1 MKDAQAFWDG
11 LARGYAKKPVKDVGA
26 YEQTLERTGTHLGA
40 TDRVL
45 EIGCGT
51 GTTALRLA
59 GAVGDYSASDISP
72 AMIAIAEEKA
82 AAAVESG
89 NLRFVTAPLSDAP
102 RVEGGF
108 DAVLAFHLVHLVGDL
123 PSALGAIAD
132 RLRPGGVF
140 ISKTVCLGERGGWKL
155 RAFVRVMRLLGI
167 APPVAYLSVE
177 GLEAAITAAGFEIV
191 ETGMFPKVPP
201 NHFVVARRV

>member
-1 MKDAQAFWDG
+1 
-11 LARGYAKKPVKDVGA
+11 
-26 YEQTLERTGTHLGA
+26 EHTLERTRTHLGA

-51 GTTALRLA
+51 GSTALRLA
-59 GAVGDYSASDISP
+59 SAVGEYTASDISP

-82 AAAVESG
+82 AAGGAG
-89 NLRFVTAPLSDAP
+89 TLRFVAAALSDTP
-102 RVEGGF
+102 RAEGGY
-108 DAVLAFHLVHLVGDL
+108 DSVLAFHLLHLVDDL
-123 PSALGAIAD
+123 PAALSAIAD

-167 APPVAYLSVE
+167 APPVAYLTVD
-177 GLEAAITAAGFEIV
+177 GLEAALTAAGFEIV

>member
-26 YEQTLERTGTHLGA
+26 YEQTLGRTQTHLAA

-45 EIGCGT
+45 ELGCGT
-51 GTTALRLA
+51 GSTALRLA
-59 GAVGDYSASDISP
+59 GAVGEYIASDISP

-82 AAAVESG
+82 VADGPE
-89 NLRFVTAPLSDAP
+89 NLRFVAAALTDAP
-102 RVEGGF
+102 RAEEGF
-108 DAVLAFHLVHLVGDL
+108 DAVLAFHLIHLVDDL
-123 PSALGAIAD
+123 PGALGAIAE

-167 APPVAYLSVE
+167 APPVAYLSTE

-191 ETGMFPKVPP
+191 ETGRFPKVPP
-201 NHFVVARRV
+201 NHFVVAQRV